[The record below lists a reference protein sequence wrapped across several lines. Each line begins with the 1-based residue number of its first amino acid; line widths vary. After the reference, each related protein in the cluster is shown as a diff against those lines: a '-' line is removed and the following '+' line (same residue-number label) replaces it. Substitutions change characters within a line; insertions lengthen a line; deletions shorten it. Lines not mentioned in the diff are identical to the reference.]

1 MHTTLYHK
9 TPFLAAGDYGKKA
22 VVELECRTPKLPEG
36 RHVVLPDAGEAMEVW
51 FVRITDGR
59 SEIQV
64 RQKMKPPLSYM
75 DTKIHC
81 ETLIFI
87 EQRDIHCDVYNLH
100 STFIQYYKESTRTV
114 FLRGIG
120 WSAKH
125 QSIRSM
131 PSHVMWIGN
140 SLGDVRLLLLG
151 NPLPPSMMMLIM
163 MVVLP
168 HPVP

>member
-1 MHTTLYHK
+1 
-9 TPFLAAGDYGKKA
+9 
-22 VVELECRTPKLPEG
+22 
-36 RHVVLPDAGEAMEVW
+36 
-51 FVRITDGR
+51 
-59 SEIQV
+59 
-64 RQKMKPPLSYM
+64 M